1 MSGPAA
7 FSMDTWLDTLALQ
20 EQAAMRALRAVI
32 LKAAPRAA
40 EIKSYGLPAFKVD
53 GKGLVCMNV
62 WKKHCAFYP
71 MSADAIDAHK
81 DALAG
86 FALSKGTIKFTPLHP
101 IPEAIITSIIQFRLR
116 EMNLA
121 T

>member
-1 MSGPAA
+1 MADTL
-7 FSMDTWLDTLALQ
+7 FSMQNWLSGLPAP
-20 EQAAMRALRAVI
+20 ERSAMEALRNAI
-32 LKAAPRAA
+32 LIAAPKAV
-40 EIKSYGLPAFKVD
+40 ETKSYGIPAFKV
-53 GKGLVCMNV
+53 GVKGLVCINV

-86 FALSKGTIKFTPLHP
+86 FALSKGTIKFTPPHP

-116 EMNLA
+116 EMNRD